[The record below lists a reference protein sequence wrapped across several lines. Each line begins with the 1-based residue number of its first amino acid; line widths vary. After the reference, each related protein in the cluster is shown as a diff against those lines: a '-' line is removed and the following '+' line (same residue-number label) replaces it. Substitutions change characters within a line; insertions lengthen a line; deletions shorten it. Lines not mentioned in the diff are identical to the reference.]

1 MKEAPVVR
9 YAKSR
14 DGVGIAYGI
23 FGEGAPLLYCR
34 PPIAPP
40 FPTIAT
46 CPAFDPWFGE
56 LALHHRL
63 IMFDFR
69 NGGLSGRGSA
79 PLDSDRFSL
88 DMLAIFDDLRLQEAD
103 IFVELFG
110 CPAAIRF
117 VAEHRKRVR
126 RLLLWHPMTGNAM
139 ETVSPEQTERW
150 RSTFEFARS
159 DWDIFTVRI
168 LSESFDLPGNDVR
181 SISEAWRRT
190 TKAADFVEAWNPW
203 SQDDISALLPN
214 WTTPTLALQRME
226 DGYCQTLQDGIRI
239 ASQIP
244 DARLAPIPGMT
255 NFSYTENVEA
265 IISEI
270 ESFLGQGPAIALQH
284 ARQSAFRTI
293 LFTDV
298 VSSTPLL
305 AQLRDAKM
313 REVMRDH
320 DEVLAAAV
328 TGHGGRVIKTIGDA
342 FMAEFAVP
350 SAGIEA
356 AIAAQRG
363 IRERFA
369 ESDVP
374 IRIRIGINAGEP
386 IEEDGDLHGPSVVV
400 AKRLESAA
408 GDSGILVS
416 DVVKQMVTGKDFD
429 FGDRG
434 PVQLKGVE
442 EPVHAW
448 AVRW

>member
-1 MKEAPVVR
+1 
-9 YAKSR
+9 
-14 DGVGIAYGI
+14 
-23 FGEGAPLLYCR
+23 
-34 PPIAPP
+34 
-40 FPTIAT
+40 
-46 CPAFDPWFGE
+46 
-56 LALHHRL
+56 
-63 IMFDFR
+63 
-69 NGGLSGRGSA
+69 
-79 PLDSDRFSL
+79 
-88 DMLAIFDDLRLQEAD
+88 
-103 IFVELFG
+103 
-110 CPAAIRF
+110 
-117 VAEHRKRVR
+117 
-126 RLLLWHPMTGNAM
+126 
-139 ETVSPEQTERW
+139 
-150 RSTFEFARS
+150 
-159 DWDIFTVRI
+159 
-168 LSESFDLPGNDVR
+168 
-181 SISEAWRRT
+181 
-190 TKAADFVEAWNPW
+190 
-203 SQDDISALLPN
+203 
-214 WTTPTLALQRME
+214 ME

-429 FGDRG
+429 FEDRG
-434 PVQLKGVE
+434 PVQLKGFE